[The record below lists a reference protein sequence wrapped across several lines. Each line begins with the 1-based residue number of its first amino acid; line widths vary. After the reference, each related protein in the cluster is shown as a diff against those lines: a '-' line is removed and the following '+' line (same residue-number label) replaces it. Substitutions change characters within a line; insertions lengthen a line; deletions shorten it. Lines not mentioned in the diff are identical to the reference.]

1 MGMNVGSGA
10 EGDMMVEMN
19 TTPLID
25 LMLVLIVMLIMSLP
39 PQTHAVKLDMPVTN
53 PPETDAPPPPVIDIV
68 VDFDGSIYWNN
79 EAVRNGEQ
87 LKGYLKSAANAEPR
101 PEIHLKPNKLAKYDS
116 VAKVLATAQRL
127 GVKNIGILGNEALE

>member
-1 MGMNVGSGA
+1 MGMNVGSGSGEA
-10 EGDMMVEMN
+10 DVMVEMN

-53 PPETDAPPPPVIDIV
+53 PPTNDEPPPVIDIV
-68 VDFDGSIYWNN
+68 VDFDGSIYWNS
-79 EAVRNGEQ
+79 ELVSDGALLQ
-87 LKGYLKSAANAEPR
+87 SYLKSAARAEPR
-101 PEIHLKPNKLAKYDS
+101 PEIHLKPNKLASYDK

>member
-10 EGDMMVEMN
+10 EGDVMVEVN

-25 LMLVLIVMLIMSLP
+25 LMLVLIVMLIITLP

-53 PPETDAPPPPVIDIV
+53 NPPPDIPPLV
-68 VDFDGSIYWNN
+68 VDIIIDFDGSIYWNN
-79 EAVRNGEQ
+79 NKVDDVEV
-87 LKGYLKSAANAEPR
+87 LKSYLTAEANRVPKSEL
-101 PEIHLKPNKLAKYDS
+101 HLKPNKLAKYDM

-127 GVKNIGILGNEALE
+127 GVTNIGIVGNEALE

>member
-1 MGMNVGSGA
+1 MNVGSGSA
-10 EGDMMVEMN
+10 EPEVMVEMN

-53 PPETDAPPPPVIDIV
+53 PPTNDEPPPVIDIV
-68 VDFDGSIYWNN
+68 VDFDGSIYWNA
-79 EAVRNGEQ
+79 ELVSDGALLQ
-87 LKGYLKSAANAEPR
+87 SYLKSAARAEPR
-101 PEIHLKPNKLAKYDS
+101 PEIHLKPNKLAKYDH

>member
-53 PPETDAPPPPVIDIV
+53 NPPPDQPPPVIDIV
-68 VDFDGSIYWNN
+68 VDFDGSIYWQS
-79 EAVRNGEQ
+79 ELVTSGDQ
-87 LKGYLKSAANAEPR
+87 LQSYLRSAAHAEPR

>member
-10 EGDMMVEMN
+10 ENEVMVEMN

-25 LMLVLIVMLIMSLP
+25 VMLVLIIMLIISLP

-53 PPETDAPPPPVIDIV
+53 NPPPDVLPEVVEIL
-68 VDFDGSIYWNN
+68 VDFDGSSYWNGSKI
-79 EAVRNGEQ
+79 VDGRM
-87 LKGYLKSAANAEPR
+87 LRSYLSQAANKVPM
-101 PEIHLKPNKLAKYDS
+101 PEVHLKPHKLAKYDS

-127 GVKNIGILGNEALE
+127 GVTSIGIVGNEALE